1 MQMGMCD
8 VIILCRE
15 INMDTGQIAVYRIEK
30 EPVTGE
36 MIFCLKMRSRFNPE
50 LQYFCVLKSRWIE
63 EGAEYEQLLHHRN
76 LTQRNL
82 EAIGGIVRL

>member
-36 MIFCLKMRSRFNPE
+36 MIFSKNRAHWAF
-50 LQYFCVLKSRWIE
+50 
-63 EGAEYEQLLHHRN
+63 
-76 LTQRNL
+76 
-82 EAIGGIVRL
+82 